1 MNPNMNLDMNIDS
14 FVGVP
19 LLIAAGLGIL
29 LILSFLVAKIRNSGK
44 PSFILYLASGIFVS
58 GAVYT
63 YFQPSIFYLVVII
76 LLVEVV
82 LLLYSLIMAFG
93 NPQKREEKK
102 NAKKQAELKG
112 FIDANSVSKEVFQAE
127 KDRFNRII
135 EVNKELIAK
144 ASSYFTTEDSMEK
157 FLDYCNNL
165 LTERVNA
172 DGCVILM
179 ADDFDNLLAVKS
191 LKGTFPPPYKLP
203 DDLPHKPLRVETNL
217 RFAQFPLQDNV
228 FGEIATGGE
237 PVLVTDSVK
246 DHRIYQNGP
255 EDFLKCGSYIFVPI
269 KQQEG
274 VTGVIALSRDPGKE
288 KFTTK
293 DLETA
298 VILTEATAT
307 AMKPLNSFLTYA
319 EHKKLTQGGDIAS
332 KIQKELIPAKLP
344 VIPGLG
350 IGCFSTAAEN
360 VCGDFYD
367 IIVSRKDRISFI
379 VGDVAG
385 KGMNS
390 LTIMLMIRSI
400 LRLIVNTP
408 QSAATILA
416 WANRGICNETMKIDH
431 FASIA
436 LVNYNSITK
445 EAQIATCGNNLVLL
459 YSSAEKTIKQVSMMT
474 EPLGVEKDSVYNDI
488 NIQLN
493 SGDILVACTDGVIE
507 SLDENGVQYSSQKLE
522 KIITSHVNDS
532 AKNISNR
539 VKDDLK
545 KYIGSNQQFDDTSLL
560 VIKVE

>member
-1 MNPNMNLDMNIDS
+1 MNIDD
-14 FVGVP
+14 FIGVP
-19 LLIAAGLGIL
+19 LLIVAGMGVL
-29 LILSFLVAKIRNSGK
+29 LILAFLIAKMRNSAK
-44 PSFILYLASGIFVS
+44 PSFVLYLSTGVLVTGSLYTFFVREFF
-58 GAVYT
+58 
-63 YFQPSIFYLVVII
+63 YFIVII
-76 LLVEVV
+76 GLVEALLV
-82 LLLYSLIMAFG
+82 LYSFITAFG
-93 NPQKREEKK
+93 DEKKKEEKK
-102 NAKKQAELKG
+102 IAKKQAELKG
-112 FIDANSVSKEVFQAE
+112 SVDSNSVSREVFQAE
-127 KDRFNRII
+127 KDRFDRILQ
-135 EVNKELIAK
+135 VNKELITK
-144 ASSYFTTEDSMEK
+144 AASFFTTEDSMEK
-157 FLDYCNNL
+157 FLDYCNTL
-165 LTERVNA
+165 ITEKINA
-172 DGCVILM
+172 DGCLILM

-203 DDLPHKPLRVETNL
+203 DDLPHKPIRVETNL

-228 FGEIATGGE
+228 FGQVATEGE
-237 PVLVTDSVK
+237 PVLVTDSIK

-274 VTGVIALSRDPGKE
+274 VSGVIALSRDPDKE
-288 KFTTK
+288 KFTQK

-319 EHKKLTQGGDIAS
+319 EHKKLTQGGDIAT

-350 IGCFSTAAEN
+350 IGCFTNAAEN

-367 IIVSRKDRISFI
+367 VIVSRKDRISFI

-408 QSAATILA
+408 QSAATILE
-416 WANRGICNETMKIDH
+416 WANRGICSETMKIDH
-431 FASIA
+431 FASVA
-436 LVNYNSITK
+436 LINYNSMTK
-445 EAQIATCGNNLVLL
+445 QAQVATCGNNIVLL
-459 YSSAEKTIKQVSMMT
+459 YKAQERSIQQISTMT
-474 EPLGVEKDSVYNDI
+474 EPMGVEKDIEYGDI
-488 NIQLN
+488 DLQLD

-507 SLDENGVQYSSQKLE
+507 SLDENGVQYSSKKLE
-522 KIITSHVNDS
+522 KVITSHVNES

-545 KYIGSNQQFDDTSLL
+545 KYIGTNQQFDDTSLL